1 MATQKKE
8 SYRDNPLLKRVG
20 INVSFTEEQVEE
32 YIKCRKD
39 PLYFSKYIKII
50 TLDEGVTEF
59 KMYDFQKDCVEDF
72 KDHRFNIVLKSRQQG
87 LSTLAAAYS
96 VWLAIFKK
104 EQNGNGKSCNIRN
117 GENNQRIHW
126 GS

>member
-1 MATQKKE
+1 MATRKQHVQE
-8 SYRDNPLLKRVG
+8 
-20 INVSFTEEQVEE
+20 I
-32 YIKCRKD
+32 IKCGKD
-39 PLYFSKYIKII
+39 PNYFFETYVKIQHPVKGMI
-50 TLDEGVTEF
+50 PF

-104 EQNGNGKSCNIRN
+104 NRIFLLLQLSLRLLKILLLKQNRCLDLYQSG
-117 GENNQRIHW
+117 
-126 GS
+126 